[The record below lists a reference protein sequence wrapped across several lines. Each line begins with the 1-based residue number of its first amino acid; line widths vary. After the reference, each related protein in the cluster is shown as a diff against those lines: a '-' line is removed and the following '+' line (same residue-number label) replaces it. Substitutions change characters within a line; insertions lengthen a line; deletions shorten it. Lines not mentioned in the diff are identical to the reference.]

1 MPVGTSEA
9 MCSVRIPRSPRRG
22 HRAPPLIY
30 RKALGRRRATMN
42 LPAPKIPGATHQE
55 VVMSQLK
62 RHDPFAIEPVGDI
75 FQGLLRSFRGNMDG
89 ALPFK
94 VDVTESDKA
103 YSVVAEIPGAKKEDI
118 DVTVDRGTV
127 MISAKV
133 ERSSEEKEG
142 ERIIRSERYSGSMQR
157 MFTLDAAVDES
168 KVDATYEN
176 GLLRVT
182 LPKKEASPQ
191 QRVTIR

>member
-1 MPVGTSEA
+1 
-9 MCSVRIPRSPRRG
+9 
-22 HRAPPLIY
+22 
-30 RKALGRRRATMN
+30 
-42 LPAPKIPGATHQE
+42 
-55 VVMSQLK
+55 MSQL
-62 RHDPFAIEPVGDI
+62 RRYDPFAIEPVGDI

-89 ALPFK
+89 VLPFK
-94 VDVTESDKA
+94 VDVTESDSA
-103 YSVVAEIPGAKKEDI
+103 YNVVAEIPGAKKEDI

-133 ERSSEEKEG
+133 ERQTEKKEG
-142 ERIIRSERYSGSMQR
+142 ERVIRSERYSGAMQR

-168 KVDATYEN
+168 KVDATYAD

-191 QRVTIR
+191 QRIPIR

>member
-1 MPVGTSEA
+1 
-9 MCSVRIPRSPRRG
+9 
-22 HRAPPLIY
+22 
-30 RKALGRRRATMN
+30 
-42 LPAPKIPGATHQE
+42 
-55 VVMSQLK
+55 MSQLK
-62 RHDPFAIEPVGDI
+62 RYDPFAIEPVGDI

-89 ALPFK
+89 VLPFK

-133 ERSSEEKEG
+133 ERQSEEKEG
-142 ERIIRSERYSGSMQR
+142 ERIIRSERYSGAMQR
-157 MFTLDAAVDES
+157 MFTLDAAVDEN

>member
-1 MPVGTSEA
+1 
-9 MCSVRIPRSPRRG
+9 
-22 HRAPPLIY
+22 
-30 RKALGRRRATMN
+30 
-42 LPAPKIPGATHQE
+42 
-55 VVMSQLK
+55 MSQLK
-62 RHDPFAIEPVGDI
+62 RYDPFAIEPVGDI
-75 FQGLLRSFRGNMDG
+75 FQGLLRSVRGSMDSV
-89 ALPFK
+89 LPFK

-133 ERSSEEKEG
+133 ERTSEEKEG
-142 ERIIRSERYSGSMQR
+142 ERIIRSERYSGTMQR
-157 MFTLDAAVDES
+157 MFTLDAAVDEN

>member
-1 MPVGTSEA
+1 
-9 MCSVRIPRSPRRG
+9 
-22 HRAPPLIY
+22 
-30 RKALGRRRATMN
+30 
-42 LPAPKIPGATHQE
+42 
-55 VVMSQLK
+55 MSQL
-62 RHDPFAIEPVGDI
+62 RRYDPFAIEPVGDI
-75 FQGLLRSFRGNMDG
+75 FQGLLRSFRGGMEG

-94 VDVTESDKA
+94 VDVTESDTA
-103 YSVVAEIPGAKKEDI
+103 YNVVAEIPGAKKEDI

-133 ERSSEEKEG
+133 ERQSEKKEG
-142 ERIIRSERYSGSMQR
+142 ERIIRSERYAGSMQR
-157 MFTLDAAVDES
+157 MFTLDAVVDEH
-168 KVDATYEN
+168 KVEATYEG

>member
-1 MPVGTSEA
+1 
-9 MCSVRIPRSPRRG
+9 
-22 HRAPPLIY
+22 
-30 RKALGRRRATMN
+30 
-42 LPAPKIPGATHQE
+42 
-55 VVMSQLK
+55 MSQLK
-62 RHDPFAIEPVGDI
+62 RYDPFAIEPVGDI
-75 FQGLLRSFRGNMDG
+75 FQGLLRSFRGSMDG
-89 ALPFK
+89 VLPFK

-133 ERSSEEKEG
+133 ERNTEEKEG

-157 MFTLDAAVDES
+157 MFTLDAAVDET

-182 LPKKEASPQ
+182 LPKKEASQQ

>member
-1 MPVGTSEA
+1 
-9 MCSVRIPRSPRRG
+9 
-22 HRAPPLIY
+22 
-30 RKALGRRRATMN
+30 
-42 LPAPKIPGATHQE
+42 
-55 VVMSQLK
+55 MSQLK
-62 RHDPFAIEPVGDI
+62 RYDPFAIEPVGDI
-75 FQGLLRSFRGNMDG
+75 FQGLLRSFRGSMDG
-89 ALPFK
+89 VLPFK

-133 ERSSEEKEG
+133 ERNTEEKEG

-157 MFTLDAAVDES
+157 MFTLDAAVDET

-182 LPKKEASPQ
+182 LPKKEASQQ
-191 QRVTIR
+191 QRITIR

>member
-1 MPVGTSEA
+1 
-9 MCSVRIPRSPRRG
+9 
-22 HRAPPLIY
+22 
-30 RKALGRRRATMN
+30 
-42 LPAPKIPGATHQE
+42 
-55 VVMSQLK
+55 MSQL
-62 RHDPFAIEPVGDI
+62 RRYDPFAIEPVGDI

-89 ALPFK
+89 VLPFK
-94 VDVTESDKA
+94 VDVTESDSA
-103 YSVVAEIPGAKKEDI
+103 YNVVAEIPGAKKEDI

-133 ERSSEEKEG
+133 ERQTEKKEG
-142 ERIIRSERYSGSMQR
+142 ERVIRSERYSGAMQR

-168 KVDATYEN
+168 KVDATYAD

-191 QRVTIR
+191 QRVPIR

>member
-1 MPVGTSEA
+1 
-9 MCSVRIPRSPRRG
+9 
-22 HRAPPLIY
+22 
-30 RKALGRRRATMN
+30 
-42 LPAPKIPGATHQE
+42 
-55 VVMSQLK
+55 MSQLK
-62 RHDPFAIEPVGDI
+62 RYDPFAIEPVGDI
-75 FQGLLRSFRGNMDG
+75 FQGLLRSVRGSMDS

-133 ERSSEEKEG
+133 ERTSEEKEG
-142 ERIIRSERYSGSMQR
+142 ERIIRSERYSGTMQR

-182 LPKKEASPQ
+182 VPKKDASPQ
-191 QRVTIR
+191 QRITIR

>member
-1 MPVGTSEA
+1 
-9 MCSVRIPRSPRRG
+9 
-22 HRAPPLIY
+22 
-30 RKALGRRRATMN
+30 
-42 LPAPKIPGATHQE
+42 
-55 VVMSQLK
+55 MSQLK
-62 RHDPFAIEPVGDI
+62 RYDPFAIEPVGDI
-75 FQGLLRSFRGNMDG
+75 FQGLLRSFRGSMD
-89 ALPFK
+89 AVLPFK

-103 YSVVAEIPGAKKEDI
+103 YNVVAEIPGAKKEDI

-133 ERSSEEKEG
+133 ERNSEEKEG

-157 MFTLDAAVDES
+157 VFTLDAAIDES

-182 LPKKEASPQ
+182 LPKKDASPQ

>member
-1 MPVGTSEA
+1 
-9 MCSVRIPRSPRRG
+9 
-22 HRAPPLIY
+22 
-30 RKALGRRRATMN
+30 
-42 LPAPKIPGATHQE
+42 
-55 VVMSQLK
+55 MSQLK
-62 RHDPFAIEPVGDI
+62 RYDPFAIEPVGDI
-75 FQGLLRSFRGNMDG
+75 FQGLLRSFRGSMDG
-89 ALPFK
+89 VLPFK

-133 ERSSEEKEG
+133 ERNTEEKEG

-157 MFTLDAAVDES
+157 MFTLDAAVDET

-191 QRVTIR
+191 QRITIR